1 MAMKKVFY
9 IISLSIMLNANCT
22 QSKLTEANELFY
34 KANQTEETQTQIN
47 LLKRSLKLCFTYE
60 VQFTLLNLQ
69 VAQKEN
75 KKEKL
80 KIYDEML
87 ETLSLIEN
95 RDELVRSEQSRINRA
110 ISKIYETDTPLLST
124 LYQNKAEAQT
134 KIYRE
139 KKRDYLPWIIA
150 LILLLL
156 WVFGDFFKNWGKS

>member
-1 MAMKKVFY
+1 MKKVLY
-9 IISLSIMLNANCT
+9 IISLTIILNANCT

-34 KANQTEETQTQIN
+34 KANQTKETQTQIK
-47 LLKRSLKLCFTYE
+47 LLKRSLKRCFTYE
-60 VQFTLLNLQ
+60 VKFTLLNLQ

-95 RDELVRSEQSRINRA
+95 RDELVRSEQSRINRV

-124 LYQNKAEAQT
+124 LYQKKAEAQT

-150 LILLLL
+150 LLLLFL